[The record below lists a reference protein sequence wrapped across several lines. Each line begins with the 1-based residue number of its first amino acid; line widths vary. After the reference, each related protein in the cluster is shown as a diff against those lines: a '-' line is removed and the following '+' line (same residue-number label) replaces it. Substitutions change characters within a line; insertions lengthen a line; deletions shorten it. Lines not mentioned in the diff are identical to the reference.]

1 MLTYRL
7 PRFENAKKLAG
18 GRVGFYWTIT
28 GHYRKQG
35 CAIPNESLGTDYSS
49 ACGSDGTG
57 GRAAILNALF
67 DEWRAARDGEPIV
80 GQVKIGTVSWLFQEY
95 KRSKDY
101 DERVR
106 ERTRPDYDR
115 LMLLVANVVTK
126 QGDKVGDRS
135 IKSISP
141 RAADKIYERIIQGPK
156 GARLR
161 QGEKVIA
168 LCRHAWKVAH
178 RLSTQNNSIAMFR
191 ILGWELPRSA
201 VR

>member
-1 MLTYRL
+1 
-7 PRFENAKKLAG
+7 
-18 GRVGFYWTIT
+18 
-28 GHYRKQG
+28 
-35 CAIPNESLGTDYSS
+35 
-49 ACGSDGTG
+49 
-57 GRAAILNALF
+57 
-67 DEWRAARDGEPIV
+67 
-80 GQVKIGTVSWLFQEY
+80 
-95 KRSKDY
+95 
-101 DERVR
+101 
-106 ERTRPDYDR
+106 
-115 LMLLVANVVTK
+115 MLLVANVVTK

-168 LCRHAWKVAH
+168 LCRHAWNVAH